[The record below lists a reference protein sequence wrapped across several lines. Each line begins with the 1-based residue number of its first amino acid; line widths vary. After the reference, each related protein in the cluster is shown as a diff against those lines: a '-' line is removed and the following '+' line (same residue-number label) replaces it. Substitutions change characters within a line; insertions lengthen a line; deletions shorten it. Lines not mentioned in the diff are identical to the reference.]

1 MHHEWGHTGTM
12 VRSRSLAGPVAGT
25 LLLVL
30 FLGGAAL
37 AMAWVGHLKTLADSR
52 DDSLRAAAATVA
64 IRLHQSRVM
73 DQGEEAAS
81 FASAVRAS
89 SLPESVQAI
98 QVLTPASDVPTRWR
112 VSFAAPE
119 QPEAALP
126 LSDPGVQRAL
136 AGGEDPITWHDP
148 AGTGWRSVIVPV
160 IDRTG
165 HQLAMVE
172 ARSPVTVV
180 VPQPLAIAGALFAVA
195 VAIGIAGVL
204 LALHRTRDAMRTLS
218 AGISGAG
225 RGESP
230 IDDGS
235 CIHELGGLAG
245 SLQQMAEDTTTRRI
259 RQRRELADLR
269 VQVARFQG
277 ADRAKTTLLVALCRS
292 LRQSVDTLRSSGSLL
307 SQTRL
312 DRTQRDYVDSL
323 QSGCGDLLTRIGDVL
338 DFALLEAECLSL
350 DQRPMRPRI
359 VLEEAILIVAERCS
373 QLPIELAW
381 HADAEVPERV
391 IGDVARVRQVLVNL
405 VGLAAGTAEEGTV
418 SVHLSVDSDLRLNF
432 RISLMGVTLTAERI
446 RLLLEGAISSD
457 SSSDRLHGEGL
468 GLVLGKRLAQAM
480 GGSLTIERGADDGIE
495 LVCTLRISPDEVAP
509 ERPLQRRLVV
519 IAHERPATSRMVA
532 GILERAGAEV
542 AMVTSRV
549 ELNRRLAT
557 GPHPDALVASSR
569 LVALDTLL
577 TDVAGIDGVGEG
589 IRQLAGSPPLLLLVD
604 PIHRGMSTEMRA
616 AGAVG
621 LLTSPVRQQALIS
634 AAMDAVSGTKRDSSI
649 TPALQP
655 EAPAPRVLVVEDNQ
669 VNQLVLVRMLESTG
683 IRPEVAGNGLEAVE
697 RIRSAG
703 NQPFGLILMDCMMP
717 VMDGITAT
725 RTIRQE
731 EEREPGVWIVAVT
744 ANALAND
751 RTKCLAAGMNDY
763 LAKPVTPLSLADAL
777 NRWKES
783 TGMVRRGSARIV
795 ITKPEP
801 TPPLPGVT
809 AVAEPEGG
817 ADFAGLRTLARLAGP
832 SAVNE
837 VIGCFLAEA
846 EAMRAAVDDAVQ
858 AGDSERIRATAH
870 KLKGSSG
877 TVGLRGV
884 QAAAAAIETAA
895 RSGDMGRTRGELAV
909 LSTAM
914 ADGVRRLGEYRDRP
928 E

>member
-1 MHHEWGHTGTM
+1 M

-25 LLLVL
+25 IILVL
-30 FLGGAAL
+30 GLGGFAL
-37 AMAWVGHLKTLADSR
+37 AMAWIGHLRSLTDSR

-64 IRLHQSRVM
+64 IRLHQSRVV
-73 DQGEEAAS
+73 DQGGDGVGGFASVVRAAS
-81 FASAVRAS
+81 
-89 SLPESVQAI
+89 LPAGVWTV
-98 QVLTPASDVPTRWR
+98 QVLIPGSDAPARWR
-112 VSFAAPE
+112 VAFAAPE

-136 AGGEDPITWHDP
+136 AGGEDPITWYDP
-148 AGTGWRSVIVPV
+148 SGIGWRSVIVPV
-160 IDRTG
+160 VDRAG
-165 HQLAMVE
+165 RQLAMVE
-172 ARSPVTVV
+172 SRAPVAVA
-180 VPQPLAIAGALFAVA
+180 VPRALLIAGALSALAVA
-195 VAIGIAGVL
+195 AGIGGMC
-204 LALHRTRDAMRTLS
+204 LALRRTRDAVRSLS
-218 AGISGAG
+218 AGITGAG
-225 RGESP
+225 RGEAP
-230 IDDGS
+230 VDDGS
-235 CIHELGGLAG
+235 RIHELGALTG
-245 SLQQMAEDTTTRRI
+245 SLHQMAEDTTTRRI

-350 DQRPMRPRI
+350 DQRPLRPRI
-359 VLEEAILIVAERCS
+359 VLEEAILIVAERCA

-381 HADAEVPERV
+381 HADAQVPERV

-405 VGLAAGTAEEGTV
+405 VGLAASTAEEGTV
-418 SVHLSVDSDLRLNF
+418 SVHLSVDGDLRLNF

-480 GGSLTIERGADDGIE
+480 GGSLTIERGPDDGIE
-495 LVCTLRISPDEVAP
+495 LVCTLRVSSDEVAP
-509 ERPLQRRLVV
+509 ERPLQQRRLVV
-519 IAHERPATSRMVA
+519 AHERPATSRMLV

-542 AMVTSRV
+542 TLVASRAD
-549 ELNRRLAT
+549 LDRCASASPR
-557 GPHPDALVASSR
+557 PDALVASSR
-569 LVALDTLL
+569 LVALDASLA
-577 TDVAGIDGVGEG
+577 DAAGIDGVGDG
-589 IRQLAGSPPLLLLVD
+589 IRLLAGGPPLLLLVD

-621 LLTSPVRQQALIS
+621 LLASPVRQQALLS
-634 AAMDAVSGTKRDSSI
+634 AAMDAVSGTKRDSSL
-649 TPALQP
+649 TPALWS
-655 EAPAPRVLVVEDNQ
+655 EDRAPRVLVVEDNQ

-697 RIRSAG
+697 LIRAAG
-703 NQPFGLILMDCMMP
+703 GRPFGLVLMDCMMP

-731 EEREPGVWIVAVT
+731 EERDPGVWIIAVT

-751 RTKCLAAGMNDY
+751 RSKCLAAGMNDY

-795 ITKPEP
+795 ISKPEP
-801 TPPLPGVT
+801 SPP
-809 AVAEPEGG
+809 VAAAAPA
-817 ADFAGLRTLARLAGP
+817 ADAEVDFSGLRTLARLAGT

-846 EAMRAAVDDAVQ
+846 ETMRVAVDEAV
-858 AGDSERIRATAH
+858 ATRDSERIRATAH

-877 TVGLRGV
+877 TVGLRAV
-884 QAAAAAIETAA
+884 QAAASAIEAAA
-895 RSGDMGRTRGELAV
+895 RAEDPERARGALAT
-909 LSTAM
+909 LSTALS
-914 ADGVRRLGEYRDRP
+914 DGVRRLGEYRDKP

>member
-1 MHHEWGHTGTM
+1 M

-25 LLLVL
+25 VLLVL
-30 FLGGAAL
+30 CLGGFAL
-37 AMAWVGHLKTLADSR
+37 GMAWFGHLRTLADSR

-64 IRLHQSRVM
+64 IRLHQSRIL
-73 DQGEEAAS
+73 DQGADGVGGFAAVVRAAS
-81 FASAVRAS
+81 LPVAVQT
-89 SLPESVQAI
+89 V
-98 QVLTPASDVPTRWR
+98 QVLIPGSDAPTRWR
-112 VSFAAPE
+112 VAFAAPE

-136 AGGEDPITWHDP
+136 AGGEDPITWYDP
-148 AGTGWRSVIVPV
+148 SGIGWRSVIVPV
-160 IDRTG
+160 IDRAG
-165 HQLAMVE
+165 RQLAMIE
-172 ARSPVTVV
+172 SRAP
-180 VPQPLAIAGALFAVA
+180 IAVA
-195 VAIGIAGVL
+195 VPRPLLLAGVL
-204 LALHRTRDAMRTLS
+204 SALAVVAGVGGMLLTLRRTRDAVRSLS

-225 RGESP
+225 RGEP
-230 IDDGS
+230 PAEDGS
-235 CIHELGGLAG
+235 RIHELGALTG
-245 SLQQMAEDTTTRRI
+245 SLHQMAEDTTTRRI

-350 DQRPMRPRI
+350 DQRPLRPRI
-359 VLEEAILIVAERCS
+359 VLEEAILIVAERCA

-381 HADAEVPERV
+381 HADAQVPERV

-405 VGLAAGTAEEGTV
+405 VGLAASTAEEGTV
-418 SVHLSVDSDLRLNF
+418 SVHLSVDGDSRLNF

-480 GGSLTIERGADDGIE
+480 GGSLTIERGPDDGIE
-495 LVCTLRISPDEVAP
+495 LVCTLRVSADEVAP
-509 ERPLQRRLVV
+509 ERPLQHRRLVV
-519 IAHERPATSRMVA
+519 AHERPASIRMVA

-542 AMVTSRV
+542 TLVSSRADL
-549 ELNRRLAT
+549 ERCAAA
-557 GPHPDALVASSR
+557 GPRPDALVASSR
-569 LVALDTLL
+569 LVALDASLADT
-577 TDVAGIDGVGEG
+577 VGIDGVGDG
-589 IRQLAGSPPLLLLVD
+589 IRQLAGGPPLLLVVD

-616 AGAVG
+616 AGAAG

-634 AAMDAVSGTKRDSSI
+634 AAMDAVSGTKRDSSL
-649 TPALQP
+649 TPALWS
-655 EAPAPRVLVVEDNQ
+655 EDRAPRVLVVEDNH

-703 NQPFGLILMDCMMP
+703 SRPFTLVLMDCMMP

-731 EEREPGVWIVAVT
+731 EERDPGVWIIAVT

-751 RTKCLAAGMNDY
+751 RSKCLAAGMNDY

-783 TGMVRRGSARIV
+783 TGMVRRGSARIA
-795 ITKPEP
+795 ITKPDP
-801 TPPLPGVT
+801 SPPVAMAA
-809 AVAEPEGG
+809 AVGPRPDQEV
-817 ADFAGLRTLARLAGP
+817 DFSGLRTLARLAGP
-832 SAVNE
+832 SAVHE

-846 EAMRAAVDDAVQ
+846 ETMRSAVDEAV
-858 AGDSERIRATAH
+858 AARDSERIRATAH

-877 TVGLRGV
+877 TVGLRAV
-884 QAAAAAIETAA
+884 QAAASLIEASARAEDPERARRALADLSAA
-895 RSGDMGRTRGELAV
+895 L
-909 LSTAM
+909 
-914 ADGVRRLGEYRDRP
+914 ADGVRRLGEYRDKP